1 MIKTFSI
8 YDRLEQ
14 FSESGVTFASLWLWK
29 KQIKK
34 LQKDGF
40 EITLIKSS
48 SENEGNFFCLIR
60 WDNAPSNS
68 VASRLLDLSN
78 NEKY

>member
-1 MIKTFSI
+1 M
-8 YDRLEQ
+8 
-14 FSESGVTFASLWLWK
+14 
-29 KQIKK
+29 
-34 LQKDGF
+34 
-40 EITLIKSS
+40 IKSS

-68 VASRLLDLSN
+68 VASKLLDLSN